1 MSDNAIAV
9 SELFSTVK
17 TQAAAKYVKDRL
29 ATLKKQGFSA
39 DESSDEFN
47 SECALLHRV
56 SQFDM
61 SVYPDYSI
69 PTHLLMYPPEHV
81 RWDHIYD
88 VVQVIESLRHVK
100 GSLAGEHIKLDPFQ
114 VLIVLCMLGPED
126 PETGYRLV
134 KEAVLTM
141 SRKNAKDLA
150 LDTPI
155 PTPSGWATMGDI
167 QVGDYVLGSDGLPV
181 RVTAVSEIFHGNA
194 CYDVHFSDGTVIT
207 AGEGHL
213 WTTSH
218 RETPTGAV
226 ERVWA
231 ACGDYQ
237 AVCTTRQLYDSLTVP
252 RRDGSVE
259 NNHHI
264 VMPYRRETV
273 EITNCIPVQSVPT
286 KCIAV
291 DAPDSL
297 FLAGRG
303 GIPTHNTTL
312 IAGIVTALMVLPKAS
327 YGMEGQELY
336 VGASDRKQA
345 GITFGIVNK
354 FILQD
359 RDLGIAGLFK
369 IIPSSKHMTHKVTLT
384 EFEVLSSDAYR
395 SHGLNPAMV
404 IFDEA
409 GNVPA
414 AAASEF
420 IDVLTSGYGA
430 QAEPLT
436 AYMSTQAP
444 SDVHIF
450 SQIVDRCKRINA
462 GEEAGP
468 EVAGF
473 IFETP
478 EQLGKEKLDPHDER
492 YWYLANPGI
501 GTIVGW
507 EDMRKA
513 SRDAKAL
520 PSKEA
525 KFRNLRLNQRANP
538 YSPFITKSA
547 WMKCGG
553 PLDYDLLYGQ
563 KAYLALDLSSVLD
576 LTCLTLTFEP
586 DENGLIAVL
595 PFFFMPSEG
604 LKERQDN
611 DKVPYLM
618 WADQGFLDTSSHKT
632 IDQDIVAGQ
641 VEVCLENFDVQ
652 GFGCDRWRMKDTQKA
667 MRERGLGSY
676 ADNEEFMFSIGQ
688 GFKDAN
694 MCVEALERAVAEE
707 KLRHGDH
714 PVLTWCV
721 SNTVTVS
728 DPANNR
734 KFDKAKSY
742 GRIDGTVTLAMSL
755 RVRELLG
762 QEDTGPSLF
771 EEEQCLM

>member
-1 MSDNAIAV
+1 MSETLPVPI
-9 SELFSTVK
+9 SELFQTTK

-29 ATLKKQGFSA
+29 AELEEVGLST
-39 DESSDEFN
+39 DESSEDFN
-47 SECALLHRV
+47 TEYALLSRV
-56 SQFDM
+56 DQFDM
-61 SVYPDYSI
+61 ARYPDYSI
-69 PTHLLMYPPEHV
+69 PTHLLMHPPEHI

-100 GSLAGEHIKLDPFQ
+100 GALAGQHITLDPFQ
-114 VLIVLCMLGPED
+114 VLIILCILGPED

-141 SRKNAKDLA
+141 SRKNAK
-150 LDTPI
+150 
-155 PTPSGWATMGDI
+155 
-167 QVGDYVLGSDGLPV
+167 
-181 RVTAVSEIFHGNA
+181 
-194 CYDVHFSDGTVIT
+194 
-207 AGEGHL
+207 
-213 WTTSH
+213 
-218 RETPTGAV
+218 
-226 ERVWA
+226 
-231 ACGDYQ
+231 
-237 AVCTTRQLYDSLTVP
+237 
-252 RRDGSVE
+252 
-259 NNHHI
+259 
-264 VMPYRRETV
+264 
-273 EITNCIPVQSVPT
+273 
-286 KCIAV
+286 
-291 DAPDSL
+291 
-297 FLAGRG
+297 
-303 GIPTHNTTL
+303 TTL
-312 IAGIVTALMVLPKAS
+312 IAGIVTALMVLPKES
-327 YGMEGQELY
+327 YGMAGQELY

-414 AAASEF
+414 AAASDF

-478 EQLGKEKLDPHDER
+478 EQLGKTKLDPHDER

-547 WMKCGG
+547 WIKCGG
-553 PLDYDLLYGQ
+553 PLVYESLYGR
-563 KAYLALDLSSVLD
+563 KAYMALDLSSVLD
-576 LTCLTLTFEP
+576 LTSLTLTFEP
-586 DENGLIAVL
+586 DEYGLVPVL

-618 WADQGFLDTSSHKT
+618 WAEQGFIDISSHKT
-632 IDQDIVAGQ
+632 IDQDIVSGQ

-694 MCVEALERAVAEE
+694 ACVEALERAVAEE

-714 PVLTWCV
+714 PVMTWCV
-721 SNTVTVS
+721 SNTVTVA

-762 QEDTGPSLF
+762 QEDTGPSSF
-771 EEEQCLM
+771 EEEGCLM